1 MAQGLDPA
9 GLDGHAE
16 GAVLAPDGAHLARLS
31 GLADHHGQFV
41 GDDGV
46 QEGDDHHGEHE
57 GHEGVDLRER
67 EEGGSETGGDAP
79 WGPPAPWPSERQR
92 RVSLSPRQG
101 CALVLAC
108 PPAQVQ
114 GLEVGVAGS
123 AHLQASSAGWLEG
136 PWPLCHLKE
145 PPAQGPAWSIPGV
158 VRV

>member
-16 GAVLAPDGAHLARLS
+16 GAGLVPDGAHLARLS

-67 EEGGSETGGDAP
+67 EEGGSET
-79 WGPPAPWPSERQR
+79 W
-92 RVSLSPRQG
+92 
-101 CALVLAC
+101 
-108 PPAQVQ
+108 
-114 GLEVGVAGS
+114 VGTHPG
-123 AHLQASSAGWLEG
+123 AHLPPG
-136 PWPLCHLKE
+136 PQRDRGGCP
-145 PPAQGPAWSIPGV
+145 
-158 VRV
+158 